1 MGTSFWKTVENGA
14 EKLALILETYLNLV
28 NFLLGCDQIR
38 RNLQES
44 VTEFFICFGG
54 RKFPPIGQEKKNLF
68 IMVFQLNNLS
78 PWEIVL
84 LIQHYYHYHTFL
96 VIVKTEM
103 TKIKS
108 DIIGHN
114 IAHQSLHF
122 ERAGE
127 SKMLNTL

>member
-1 MGTSFWKTVENGA
+1 
-14 EKLALILETYLNLV
+14 
-28 NFLLGCDQIR
+28 
-38 RNLQES
+38 
-44 VTEFFICFGG
+44 
-54 RKFPPIGQEKKNLF
+54 
-68 IMVFQLNNLS
+68 MVFQLNNLS

-84 LIQHYYHYHTFL
+84 LIQHYYHYHTFS

-108 DIIGHN
+108 DIIGQN

-127 SKMLNTL
+127 SKILNTL